1 MRSHTAHPSV
11 GASPL
16 LPFFALVQRQAV
28 FAISEISR
36 GLAIFFVGDVV
47 TADEL
52 AELIIVGAD
61 AVQLAKKQ
69 TRPMLRR
76 EKSGPL
82 N

>member
-1 MRSHTAHPSV
+1 MRSHTAHPSAD
-11 GASPL
+11 ASL
-16 LPFFALVQRQAV
+16 SPFFALVQRQAV

-52 AELIIVGAD
+52 AELIIVGVD
-61 AVQLAKKQ
+61 AVQLARKPA
-69 TRPMLRR
+69 RPIHGQK
-76 EKSGPL
+76 KSGTL